1 MYTALVTLADGVTL
15 LSTNLKN
22 R

>member
-15 LSTNLKN
+15 LSTNLKI